1 MATTKSNDP
10 TGAQGSDAH
19 AFIVHR
25 REKSTKK
32 SVLLGDKVANW
43 VITIGG
49 LLVIVAVITIM
60 LFLISV
66 AMPLAGSGE
75 VREHRVHTLATGK
88 PVAWLNADEYT
99 TVGIRVA
106 ADGAVSAFHIP
117 TGTFISSDQL
127 DFAEAATAV
136 GGVVTLDQVAF
147 GFADGT
153 VRFGTFGFDIRV
165 VTPAMLPGGRD
176 PLTERDSMAVGTVF
190 RELPTGDFRAVTPAW
205 KLDPPQQI
213 SEYPIV
219 ALDYRIGGT
228 VERPTRSFATVDAAG
243 VARVSRAVVQR
254 NLMTGAETVR
264 VTSSTL
270 PTLPEGT
277 VVTRV
282 LMSSA
287 ADRVIV
293 ANDQG
298 TLYRYDV
305 RDFNNP
311 VLAETTRAFDST
323 VAITSM
329 DFLNAEHA
337 MVVGGSNGAV
347 DVFFRLEQPAAGTTD
362 GYQLV
367 RARSHEN
374 QGTPIVGIAIAQRKK
389 ALATL
394 GEDGSVWVRYSTA
407 DRTLFRFQRE
417 SDPATAA
424 AMIMMPRMDGV
435 LLVDREG
442 SVDAWDFY
450 MPHPETTLRSIFGKL
465 WYEGYPEPSFTWQSS
480 SGTDVFEPKY
490 SLIPL
495 IFGTIKATVYAL
507 LFAVPIALLGA
518 IYTSEFLHRKVRATV
533 KPVME
538 MMESLPTVVL
548 GFVAAL
554 VLAPI
559 VEEWI
564 AAVILS
570 FVSIPMGLMLG
581 AYAWQMLPP
590 QLALRLGGIPK
601 FLFMMAAIFIF
612 GFVAYRLGPGF
623 ERALFYGDFKAWV
636 NGDVGTGMPFLFLVG
651 FPLSFMLVA
660 WGFGRVFGHHWRMK
674 LRDVPRETAG
684 RWDFLRWAA
693 FLVAAG
699 VLSWAIAGLLTLSG
713 YDPRGGFIDTYSQR
727 NALVVGFVMGFAVI
741 PNIYTLAE
749 DALNSVPSHL
759 RAASLAAGATPW
771 QTAMW
776 VILPVAASGVFSA
789 VMIGMGRAVGET
801 MIVVMAAGN
810 TPVLDWNVFSGLRT
824 LSANIAV
831 ELPEA
836 VKDGTLYRTLFL
848 AALTL
853 FVMTFVINTLAEL
866 VRQRFRKRAF
876 QL

>member
-1 MATTKSNDP
+1 METRTTSP
-10 TGAQGSDAH
+10 AGEGGSDAH

-25 REKSTKK
+25 REKTTKK
-32 SVLLGDKVANW
+32 SVLLGDKLANW
-43 VITIGG
+43 SITIGG

-66 AMPLAGSGE
+66 AMPLAGRGE
-75 VREHRVHTLATGK
+75 LQAHRVYTLATAK

-99 TVGIRVA
+99 TTAIRVA

-117 TGTFISSDQL
+117 TGTFLASDQL
-127 DFAEAATAV
+127 DFAEPATAV
-136 GGVVTLDQVAF
+136 GGIVTRDQVAF

-153 VRFGTFGFDIRV
+153 VRFGQFAFEVGVERPDRV
-165 VTPAMLPGGRD
+165 PAGRT
-176 PLTERDSMAVGTVF
+176 PLTERDSVAGAMVY
-190 RELPTGDFRAVTPAW
+190 REMPTGDFRSILPTW
-205 KLDPPQQI
+205 KVDPPQQI
-213 SEYPIV
+213 SEFPIV
-219 ALDYRIGGT
+219 ALDYRVGGT
-228 VERPTRSFATVDAAG
+228 VERPTRSFVTMDAAG
-243 VARVSRAVVQR
+243 VARISRAVVQR

-264 VTSSTL
+264 LSSSTL

-282 LMSSA
+282 LMNSA

-293 ANDQG
+293 ATDDG

-305 RDFNNP
+305 RDFSNP
-311 VLAETTRAFDST
+311 VLAETTRAFDGK

-347 DVFFRLEQPAAGTTD
+347 DVFFRLERADAATTD
-362 GYQLV
+362 GYELV

-374 QGTPIVGIAIAQRKK
+374 QGTPIIGISVAQRKK
-389 ALATL
+389 AMVTL
-394 GEDGSVWVRYSTA
+394 GADGSAWVRYSTA
-407 DRTLFRFQRE
+407 DRTMFRLQRQ
-417 SDPATAA
+417 SDPEVDAA
-424 AMIMMPRMDGV
+424 LMLMPRMDGL
-435 LLVDREG
+435 LLVDRQG
-442 SVDAWDFY
+442 AVDSWSFY
-450 MPHPETTLRSIFGKL
+450 FPHPETTLKAIFGKL
-465 WYEGYPEPSFTWQSS
+465 WYEGYPEPTYTWQSS

-490 SLIPL
+490 SLVPL

-507 LFAVPIALLGA
+507 LFAVPISLLGA
-518 IYTSEFLHRKVRATV
+518 IYTSEFLHRRVRASV

-554 VLAPI
+554 VLAPL

-564 AAVILS
+564 AAVLLA

-581 AYAWQMLPP
+581 AYGWQMLPP
-590 QLALRLGGIPK
+590 VTALRLGGVPK
-601 FLFMMAAIFIF
+601 FLFMIAAIIVF
-612 GFVAYRLGPGF
+612 GFVAYSLGPAF

-636 NGDVGTGMPFLFLVG
+636 NSDVGTGLPFLFLIG
-651 FPLSFMLVA
+651 FPLSFMLVTF
-660 WGFGRVFGHHWRMK
+660 GFGRWYGHRWRLL
-674 LRDVPRETAG
+674 LREQRRESAG
-684 RWDFLRWAA
+684 RLDFLRWVIFLAVAGAMSWLMAA
-693 FLVAAG
+693 
-699 VLSWAIAGLLTLSG
+699 LLTALG
-713 YDPRGGFIDTYSQR
+713 YDPRGGVIDTYSQR

-810 TPVLDWNVFSGLRT
+810 TPVLEWNVFSGLRT

-836 VKDGTLYRTLFL
+836 VKDSTLYRTLFL

>member
-1 MATTKSNDP
+1 
-10 TGAQGSDAH
+10 
-19 AFIVHR
+19 
-25 REKSTKK
+25 
-32 SVLLGDKVANW
+32 
-43 VITIGG
+43 
-49 LLVIVAVITIM
+49 
-60 LFLISV
+60 
-66 AMPLAGSGE
+66 
-75 VREHRVHTLATGK
+75 
-88 PVAWLNADEYT
+88 
-99 TVGIRVA
+99 
-106 ADGAVSAFHIP
+106 
-117 TGTFISSDQL
+117 
-127 DFAEAATAV
+127 
-136 GGVVTLDQVAF
+136 
-147 GFADGT
+147 
-153 VRFGTFGFDIRV
+153 
-165 VTPAMLPGGRD
+165 MLPSGRD
-176 PLTERDSMAVGTVF
+176 PLNERDSMALGTVF
-190 RELPTGDFRAVTPAW
+190 REMPTGDFRAVTPRW
-205 KLDPPQQI
+205 TLDAPQQI
-213 SEYPIV
+213 SEHPIV
-219 ALDYRIGGT
+219 AMDYRVGGT

-243 VARVSRAVVQR
+243 VARVSRAVIQR

-264 VTSSTL
+264 LTSSTL

-282 LMSSA
+282 LMSST

-293 ANDQG
+293 ATDHG

-305 RDFNNP
+305 RDFDNP
-311 VLAETTRAFDST
+311 VLAETTRAFDSDI
-323 VAITSM
+323 AITSM

-347 DVFFRLEQPAAGTTD
+347 DVFFRLEQPEAGTTD

-367 RARSHEN
+367 RARRHEN
-374 QGTPIVGIAIAQRKK
+374 QGSPIVGIAIAQRKK

-407 DRTLFRFQRE
+407 DRTLFRFQRD
-417 SDPATAA
+417 SDPATEA
-424 AMIMMPRMDGV
+424 AMILMPRMDGV

-442 SVDAWDFY
+442 NVDAWEYY
-450 MPHPETTLRSIFGKL
+450 MPHPETTLQSIFGKL
-465 WYEGYPEPSFTWQSS
+465 WYEGYPEPTYTWQSS

-518 IYTSEFLHRKVRATV
+518 IYTSEFLHRRVRASV

-581 AYAWQMLPP
+581 AYAWQMLPAP
-590 QLALRLGGIPK
+590 LALRLGGIPK
-601 FLFMMAAIFIF
+601 FLTMMAAIFIF

-651 FPLSFMLVA
+651 FPLSFMGVA
-660 WGFGRVFGHHWRMK
+660 WGFGRLFGHQWRMK
-674 LRDVPRETAG
+674 LRHVPRDTAG
-684 RWDFLRWAA
+684 RWDFGRWAI
-693 FLVAAG
+693 FLVMAG
-699 VLSWAIAGLLTLSG
+699 MLSWAIAGLLTLAG

-853 FVMTFVINTLAEL
+853 FIMTFVINTLAEL